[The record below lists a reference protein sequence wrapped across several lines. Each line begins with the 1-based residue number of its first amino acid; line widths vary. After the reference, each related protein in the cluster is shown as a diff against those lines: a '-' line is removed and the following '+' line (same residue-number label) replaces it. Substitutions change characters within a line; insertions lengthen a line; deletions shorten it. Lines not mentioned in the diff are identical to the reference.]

1 VWFVVGNVWIFGG
14 RSNVHDA
21 PNLYRYARCCE
32 PYVPS
37 ELVYLLIGG
46 LQSFFRLCI
55 VFLAFGFIGYA
66 LPFILCTMICCCL
79 PCIIS
84 MVGFHEDL
92 DLNKGATT
100 EVINALVAYKY
111 KSMRIRDGDVGEDNG
126 GVLAAGTEK
135 ERTVSAEDAVS
146 FDPFVILQPS
156 RYCAQHICST
166 TLHD

>member
-1 VWFVVGNVWIFGG
+1 M
-14 RSNVHDA
+14 
-21 PNLYRYARCCE
+21 
-32 PYVPS
+32 
-37 ELVYLLIGG
+37 
-46 LQSFFRLCI
+46 
-55 VFLAFGFIGYA
+55 FLAFGFIGYA

-111 KSMRIRDGDVGEDNG
+111 QSMRVRDGDVGEDNG
-126 GVLAAGTEK
+126 GILAAGTEK

-146 FDPFVILQPS
+146 VHPFSVLHSSSMGS
-156 RYCAQHICST
+156 RAHVYTSVVPHYTIS
-166 TLHD
+166 